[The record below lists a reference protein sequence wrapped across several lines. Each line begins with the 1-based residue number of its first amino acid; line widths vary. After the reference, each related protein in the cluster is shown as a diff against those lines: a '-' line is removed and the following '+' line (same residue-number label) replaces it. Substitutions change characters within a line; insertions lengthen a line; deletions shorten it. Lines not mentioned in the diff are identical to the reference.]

1 MATLTQTLFQQ
12 ILNINAGIAEILASV
27 LLFAVVAVIGWAIYF
42 VFNRYFSKWAEKTET
57 TLDDDIIDAV
67 KSLIV
72 VLIVI
77 LGIEYAL
84 TPLSF
89 LQPYID
95 TLNTVFLVIEI
106 FLRAFVV
113 TRVSNIIAEWYVEKA
128 ADQAINKH
136 HLRLYT

>member
-1 MATLTQTLFQQ
+1 MASLTQTIQQ
-12 ILNINAGIAEILASV
+12 ILGTNAGTAEILASV
-27 LLFAVVAVIGWAIYF
+27 LLFAFVAVIGWAIYF

-77 LGIEYAL
+77 IGIEYAL

-89 LQPYID
+89 LQP
-95 TLNTVFLVIEI
+95 
-106 FLRAFVV
+106 
-113 TRVSNIIAEWYVEKA
+113 
-128 ADQAINKH
+128 
-136 HLRLYT
+136 